1 LIEHGN
7 KISTPDFYSSIDR
20 ASLFDLD
27 GASHDAA
34 AGGNQAM
41 LLIGED
47 EV

>member
-1 LIEHGN
+1 M
-7 KISTPDFYSSIDR
+7 PDFYSSIDR

-34 AGGNQAM
+34 GGRDRAM